1 MVLRDGA
8 QGDAGF
14 PPRLVAWHRTDELTG
29 RSIAWLQRRPG
40 GWRCGGTE
48 VLAGPEQVSSCDFR
62 VDLDDGWVTREVVV
76 HAVGPGGERSVVLT
90 ADVHRRWTVDG
101 ARRAELDG
109 CVDVDVAA
117 APLTNTFP
125 VRRLNRLAV
134 GEEAT
139 VPVTW
144 IDVPT
149 LEVSRVDQTYRRLP
163 ESDGLSTW
171 QYRDPGNGP
180 YVITVD
186 HDGLVV
192 DYEDL
197 ATRVASLP

>member
-1 MVLRDGA
+1 M
-8 QGDAGF
+8 
-14 PPRLVAWHRTDELTG
+14 
-29 RSIAWLQRRPG
+29 AWLQRRRG

-48 VLAGPEQVSSCDFR
+48 VLAGPPEVSSCDFR

-76 HAVGPGGERSVVLT
+76 HAVGPGGERSVTLT
-90 ADVHRRWTVDG
+90 ADDDRRWTVDG
-101 ARRAELDG
+101 APRRDLDG

-125 VRRLNRLAV
+125 VRRLSGLAV

-139 VPVTW
+139 VPVSW

-149 LEVSRVDQTYRRLP
+149 LTVTRVDQTYRRLP
-163 ESDGLSTW
+163 DVGGLGSW

-186 HDGLVV
+186 EDGLVV
-192 DYEDL
+192 DYENL